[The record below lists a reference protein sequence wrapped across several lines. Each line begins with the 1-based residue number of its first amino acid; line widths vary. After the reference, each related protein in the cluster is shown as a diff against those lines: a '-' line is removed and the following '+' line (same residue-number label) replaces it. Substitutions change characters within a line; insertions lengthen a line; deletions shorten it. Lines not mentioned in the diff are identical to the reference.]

1 MKKFYQLPLEKVSL
15 VSGDFETIGT
25 YENNVY
31 VKGENLN
38 SPFVEISELPAAF
51 LESVSGKLMEA
62 KARKLEALNA
72 SYESFV
78 SQLTNSPQTEILTWS
93 EQEAEARAYTA
104 SKQESDAPMLSAL
117 SKIRGV
123 PLPALCAKVIEKAEA
138 YRSFIA
144 YAIGKRQAYEDAIER
159 AKTLGG
165 LESIHIDF
173 TPQPQGEVIE
183 GTETD
188 SKELTQNTEAQG

>member
-144 YAIGKRQAYEDAIER
+144 YAIGKRQAYEDAIES
-159 AKTLGG
+159 AQTLGG

-173 TPQPQGEVIE
+173 TPPTQAEAE
-183 GTETD
+183 SETESQEILAD
-188 SKELTQNTEAQG
+188 SQAQG

>member
-1 MKKFYQLPLEKVSL
+1 MKKFYQLLLENVSL

-51 LESVSGKLMEA
+51 LESVSGKLAEA

-104 SKQESDAPMLSAL
+104 SKQESDAPMLSSL
-117 SKIRGV
+117 SKARNI
-123 PLPALCAKVIEKAEA
+123 PLSMLCAKVIEKAEA

-144 YAIGKRQAYEDAIER
+144 YAIGKRQAYEDAIES
-159 AKTLGG
+159 AQTLGG

-173 TPQPQGEVIE
+173 TLPTQAEAE
-183 GTETD
+183 SETESQEILAD
-188 SKELTQNTEAQG
+188 SQAQG

>member
-51 LESVSGKLMEA
+51 LESVSGKLAEA
-62 KARKLEALNA
+62 KANKLEALNA

-104 SKQESDAPMLSAL
+104 SKQESDAPMLSSL
-117 SKIRGV
+117 SKARNI
-123 PLPALCAKVIEKAEA
+123 PLSMLCAKVIEKAEA

-144 YAIGKRQAYEDAIER
+144 YAIGKRQAYEDAIEK
-159 AKTLGG
+159 AQTLGG

-173 TPQPQGEVIE
+173 TPPTQAEAE
-183 GTETD
+183 SETESQEILAD
-188 SKELTQNTEAQG
+188 SQAQG

>member
-51 LESVSGKLMEA
+51 LESVSGKLAEA

-93 EQEAEARAYTA
+93 EQEAEAKNGY
-104 SKQESDAPMLSAL
+104 
-117 SKIRGV
+117 
-123 PLPALCAKVIEKAEA
+123 
-138 YRSFIA
+138 
-144 YAIGKRQAYEDAIER
+144 
-159 AKTLGG
+159 
-165 LESIHIDF
+165 
-173 TPQPQGEVIE
+173 
-183 GTETD
+183 
-188 SKELTQNTEAQG
+188 SKELAQWLQEFEMDLEAVITSALETADELKACECGKDHLQLAKWLKELKELRGWG

>member
-15 VSGDFETIGT
+15 VSGDFETVGT

-38 SPFVEISELPAAF
+38 SPFVETVLPAAF
-51 LESVSGKLMEA
+51 YESVSGKLAEA
-62 KARKLEALNA
+62 KASKLEALNA

-144 YAIGKRQAYEDAIER
+144 YAIGKRQAYEDAIES
-159 AKTLGG
+159 AQTLGG

-173 TPQPQGEVIE
+173 TLPTQAEAE
-183 GTETD
+183 SETE
-188 SKELTQNTEAQG
+188 SQEILANTEVQG

>member
-51 LESVSGKLMEA
+51 LESVSGKLAEA

-104 SKQESDAPMLSAL
+104 SKQESDAPMLSSL
-117 SKIRGV
+117 SKARNI
-123 PLPALCAKVIEKAEA
+123 PLSMLCAKVIEKAEA

-144 YAIGKRQAYEDAIER
+144 YAIGKRQAYEDAIES
-159 AKTLGG
+159 AQTLGG

-173 TPQPQGEVIE
+173 TLPTQAEAE
-183 GTETD
+183 SETESQEILAD
-188 SKELTQNTEAQG
+188 SQAQG

>member
-1 MKKFYQLPLEKVSL
+1 MKIYKLLLTQAIL
-15 VSGDFETIGT
+15 VSGSFETIGT

-31 VKGENLN
+31 ILGENLN

-51 LESVSGKLMEA
+51 LESVNRKLTEA
-62 KARKLEALNA
+62 KTNKLEALNA

-93 EQEAEARAYTA
+93 EQEAEAKAYTI
-104 SKQESDAPMLSAL
+104 SKQEADAPMLSVL
-117 SKIRGV
+117 SQTRGV
-123 PLPALCAKVIEKAEA
+123 PLSVLCAKVLAKAEA

-159 AKTLGG
+159 AQTLGA
-165 LESIHIDF
+165 LESIHINF
-173 TPQPQGEVIE
+173 TPPQEAQE
-183 GTETD
+183 TE
-188 SKELTQNTEAQG
+188 SQEILANTEVQG

>member
-15 VSGDFETIGT
+15 VSGHFETIGT

-51 LESVSGKLMEA
+51 LESVSGKLAEA

-104 SKQESDAPMLSAL
+104 SKQESDAPMLSSL
-117 SKIRGV
+117 SKARNI
-123 PLPALCAKVIEKAEA
+123 PLSMLCAKVIEKAEA
-138 YRSFIA
+138 YRRFIA
-144 YAIGKRQAYEDAIER
+144 YAIGKRQAYEDAIES
-159 AKTLGG
+159 AQTLGG

-173 TPQPQGEVIE
+173 TPPTQAEAE
-183 GTETD
+183 SDTESQEILAD
-188 SKELTQNTEAQG
+188 SQAQG

>member
-51 LESVSGKLMEA
+51 LESVSGKLAEA

-104 SKQESDAPMLSAL
+104 SKQESDAPMLSSL
-117 SKIRGV
+117 SKARNI
-123 PLPALCAKVIEKAEA
+123 PLSMLCAKVIEKAEA

-159 AKTLGG
+159 AQTLGG

-173 TPQPQGEVIE
+173 TPPTQAEAE
-183 GTETD
+183 SETESQEILAD
-188 SKELTQNTEAQG
+188 SQAQG

>member
-1 MKKFYQLPLEKVSL
+1 MKKLYQLPLEKVSL

-31 VKGENLN
+31 VLGENLEA
-38 SPFVEISELPAAF
+38 PFIEVTELPSAF
-51 LESVSGKLMEA
+51 QERVNRKLTEA
-62 KARKLEALNA
+62 KANKLEALNA

-78 SQLTNSPQTEILTWS
+78 SQLTNLPQTEILTWS

-104 SKQESDAPMLSAL
+104 SKQESDAPMLSTL
-117 SKIRGV
+117 SQTRGV
-123 PLPALCAKVIEKAEA
+123 PLSALCAKVLAKAEA

-159 AKTLGG
+159 AQTLGA
-165 LESIHIDF
+165 LESIHINF
-173 TPQPQGEVIE
+173 TPPQEAQE
-183 GTETD
+183 TE
-188 SKELTQNTEAQG
+188 SQEILANTEVQG

>member
-38 SPFVEISELPAAF
+38 SPFVETVLPDAF
-51 LESVSGKLMEA
+51 YESVSGKLAEA

-78 SQLTNSPQTEILTWS
+78 SQLTNLPQTEILTWS

-104 SKQESDAPMLSAL
+104 SKQESDAPMLSSL
-117 SKIRGV
+117 SKARNI
-123 PLPALCAKVIEKAEA
+123 PLSMLCAKVLEKAEA
-138 YRSFIA
+138 YRRFIA

-159 AKTLGG
+159 AQTLGG

-173 TPQPQGEVIE
+173 TPPTQAEAE
-183 GTETD
+183 SETE
-188 SKELTQNTEAQG
+188 SQEILANSQAQG

>member
-51 LESVSGKLMEA
+51 LESVSGKLAEA
-62 KARKLEALNA
+62 KANKLEALNA
-72 SYESFV
+72 SYEGFV
-78 SQLTNSPQTEILTWS
+78 NQLTNSPQTEILTWS

-104 SKQESDAPMLSAL
+104 SKQESDAPMLSSL
-117 SKIRGV
+117 SKARNI
-123 PLPALCAKVIEKAEA
+123 PLSMLCAKVIEKAEA

-144 YAIGKRQAYEDAIER
+144 YAIGKRQAYEDAIES
-159 AKTLGG
+159 AQTLGG

-173 TPQPQGEVIE
+173 TPPTQAEAESETESQEILADSQEQG
-183 GTETD
+183 
-188 SKELTQNTEAQG
+188 

>member
-1 MKKFYQLPLEKVSL
+1 MKFYKLPLEKVSL
-15 VSGDFETIGT
+15 VSGEFKTIGT
-25 YENNVY
+25 YQNCIY
-31 VKGENLN
+31 VKGEDLK
-38 SPFVEISELPAAF
+38 SPFVEVSELPNAF

-62 KARKLEALNA
+62 KASKLEELNA

-78 SQLTNSPQTEILTWS
+78 NKLTGLPQTEILTWS
-93 EQEAEARAYTA
+93 NQEAEARAFIA
-104 SKQESDAPMLSAL
+104 SKQESDAPMLSSL
-117 SKIRGV
+117 SKTRGI
-123 PLPALCAKVIEKAEA
+123 PLAVLCEKVIKKAEA

-144 YAIGKRQAYEDAIER
+144 YAIGKRQAYEDAIEK
-159 AKTLGG
+159 AQTLGG

-188 SKELTQNTEAQG
+188 SKDLTENTEAQG

>member
-1 MKKFYQLPLEKVSL
+1 MKFYKLLLTQVSL

-38 SPFVEISELPAAF
+38 SPFVEISELPATF
-51 LESVSGKLMEA
+51 LESVSGKLAEA

-104 SKQESDAPMLSAL
+104 SKQESDAPMLSSL
-117 SKIRGV
+117 SKARNI
-123 PLPALCAKVIEKAEA
+123 PLSMLCAKVIEKAEA

-159 AKTLGG
+159 AQTLGG

-173 TPQPQGEVIE
+173 TPPTQAEAESEPESQEILA
-183 GTETD
+183 D
-188 SKELTQNTEAQG
+188 SQAQG

>member
-51 LESVSGKLMEA
+51 YESVSGKLAEA

-72 SYESFV
+72 NYESFV

-104 SKQESDAPMLSAL
+104 SKQESDAPMLSSL
-117 SKIRGV
+117 SKARNI
-123 PLPALCAKVIEKAEA
+123 PLSMLCAKVIEKAEA
-138 YRSFIA
+138 YRRFIA

-159 AKTLGG
+159 AQTLGG

-173 TPQPQGEVIE
+173 TPPTQAEAE
-183 GTETD
+183 SETE
-188 SKELTQNTEAQG
+188 SQEILANSQAQG

>member
-1 MKKFYQLPLEKVSL
+1 MKKFYQLPLTQVSL

-51 LESVSGKLMEA
+51 LESVSGKLAEA
-62 KARKLEALNA
+62 KASKLEALNA

-104 SKQESDAPMLSAL
+104 SKQESDAPMLSSL
-117 SKIRGV
+117 SKARNI
-123 PLPALCAKVIEKAEA
+123 PLSMLCAKVIEKAEA
-138 YRSFIA
+138 YRRFTA

-159 AKTLGG
+159 AQTLGG

-173 TPQPQGEVIE
+173 TPPTQAEAE
-183 GTETD
+183 SETESQEILAD
-188 SKELTQNTEAQG
+188 SQAQG

>member
-1 MKKFYQLPLEKVSL
+1 MKKLYQLPLEKVSL

-51 LESVSGKLMEA
+51 LESVNRKLTEA
-62 KARKLEALNA
+62 KTNKLEALNA

-104 SKQESDAPMLSAL
+104 SKQESDAPMLSSL
-117 SKIRGV
+117 SKARNI
-123 PLPALCAKVIEKAEA
+123 PLSMLCAKVIEKAEA

-159 AKTLGG
+159 AQTLGA
-165 LESIHIDF
+165 LESIHINF
-173 TPQPQGEVIE
+173 TPPQEAQE
-183 GTETD
+183 TE
-188 SKELTQNTEAQG
+188 SQEILANTEVQG

>member
-1 MKKFYQLPLEKVSL
+1 MKFYKLLLTQVSL

-38 SPFVEISELPAAF
+38 SPFVEISELPATF
-51 LESVSGKLMEA
+51 LESVSGKLAEA
-62 KARKLEALNA
+62 KASKLEALNA

-104 SKQESDAPMLSAL
+104 SKQESDAPMLSSL
-117 SKIRGV
+117 SKARNI
-123 PLPALCAKVIEKAEA
+123 PLSMLCAKVIEKAEA

-159 AKTLGG
+159 AQTLGG

-173 TPQPQGEVIE
+173 TPPTQAEAE
-183 GTETD
+183 SETESQEILAD
-188 SKELTQNTEAQG
+188 SQAQG

>member
-1 MKKFYQLPLEKVSL
+1 MKKFYQLLLENVSL
-15 VSGDFETIGT
+15 VSGNFETIGI

-31 VKGENLN
+31 VLGENLEA
-38 SPFVEISELPAAF
+38 PFIEVTELPRDF
-51 LESVSGKLMEA
+51 QERVNRKLTEA
-62 KARKLEALNA
+62 KASKLEALNA

-78 SQLTNSPQTEILTWS
+78 SQLTNLPQTEILTWS

-104 SKQESDAPMLSAL
+104 SKQESDAPMLSSL
-117 SKIRGV
+117 SKARNI
-123 PLPALCAKVIEKAEA
+123 PLSMLCAKVIEKAEA

-159 AKTLGG
+159 AQTLGA

-173 TPQPQGEVIE
+173 TPEAQGEVIE
-183 GTETD
+183 PTEAE
-188 SKELTQNTEAQG
+188 SKELTKNTEAQG

>member
-1 MKKFYQLPLEKVSL
+1 MKIYKLLLTQASL
-15 VSGDFETIGT
+15 VSGSFETIGT

-31 VKGENLN
+31 VLGENLEA
-38 SPFVEISELPAAF
+38 PFVEITELPSDF
-51 LESVSGKLMEA
+51 QERVNRKLTEA

-78 SQLTNSPQTEILTWS
+78 SQLTNLPQTEILTWS

-104 SKQESDAPMLSAL
+104 SKQESDAPMLSSL
-117 SKIRGV
+117 SKARNI
-123 PLPALCAKVIEKAEA
+123 PLSMLCAKVLEKAEA

-159 AKTLGG
+159 AQTLGA
-165 LESIHIDF
+165 LESIHINF
-173 TPQPQGEVIE
+173 TPPQEAQE
-183 GTETD
+183 TE
-188 SKELTQNTEAQG
+188 SQEILANTEVQG